1 VRFRIHGVNRW
12 LMNAPRWALAL
23 VNGLFFGLAMGLG
36 TGLRDH
42 DWSEGLVV
50 AACGLVIY
58 GPFVAVFQHRQFARY
73 RAAAGDVPQA
83 DIRRAVREARRGR
96 APEDPHV
103 RAAAYRVVTDQAE
116 QLSRQRWWAFPFF
129 GLLLAFLA
137 VVAIHGTP
145 LAWLAV
151 LALAVVLVIQLLMP
165 GRLRRRAE
173 VLREA

>member
-1 VRFRIHGVNRW
+1 
-12 LMNAPRWALAL
+12 
-23 VNGLFFGLAMGLG
+23 
-36 TGLRDH
+36 
-42 DWSEGLVV
+42 
-50 AACGLVIY
+50 
-58 GPFVAVFQHRQFARY
+58 
-73 RAAAGDVPQA
+73 
-83 DIRRAVREARRGR
+83 
-96 APEDPHV
+96 
-103 RAAAYRVVTDQAE
+103 VVTDQAE